1 MFHISKLDDFMNQNY
16 GGETEKEFID
26 IVQKQ
31 FGTVVVNLLDYV
43 TEFVHEERIKFE
55 AMYSASNNN
64 TEQQTKK
71 CSNCDQL
78 LSLSAFDKNKTSLF
92 GLNSTCKAC
101 VSEHKRKDYLSPVIA
116 KAKLP
121 CKHCGRKFGNKHL
134 LLQHEKLYHP
144 SKEQLVVPNTFDTKS
159 KICFMC
165 PDRKEFKRAE
175 VYHRHLATVHN
186 MKGAYS
192 CQKCNFTTFTE
203 ISLKKH
209 INKKHAQTFG
219 LNSTCKAA
227 RKACVSEDKRKDY
240 LSTVIAKAKLPCKHC
255 GLKFCNKNL
264 LRRHEKLNH
273 PSKEQLVVPNT
284 FDTKSK
290 ICFMCPD
297 RKEFKRVK
305 IYHMHLATVHNMKGA
320 YSCQK
325 CNFTTFTEISL
336 KKHINK
342 KHAQKYVMKCPVQG
356 CTFTCKDHAYKGRMS
371 TKLYWHL
378 RSIHGKNIV
387 GASAV
392 TKGTMVEKYSLKRK
406 LTKVKASLGVPL
418 HGMKTRTR
426 VFKRQR
432 V

>member
-1 MFHISKLDDFMNQNY
+1 MFDISKLDDFMNQTY

-26 IVQKQ
+26 IVQEQ

-43 TEFVHEERIKFE
+43 TEFVHEQRIKFE
-55 AMYSASNNN
+55 AMSAYNNN
-64 TEQQTKK
+64 TEKQTKK

-78 LSLSAFDKNKTSLF
+78 LSLSAFDKKKTSLF
-92 GLNSTCKAC
+92 GLNSTC
-101 VSEHKRKDYLSPVIA
+101 
-116 KAKLP
+116 
-121 CKHCGRKFGNKHL
+121 
-134 LLQHEKLYHP
+134 
-144 SKEQLVVPNTFDTKS
+144 
-159 KICFMC
+159 
-165 PDRKEFKRAE
+165 
-175 VYHRHLATVHN
+175 
-186 MKGAYS
+186 
-192 CQKCNFTTFTE
+192 
-203 ISLKKH
+203 
-209 INKKHAQTFG
+209 
-219 LNSTCKAA
+219 
-227 RKACVSEDKRKDY
+227 KACVSEDKRKDY
-240 LSTVIAKAKLPCKHC
+240 LSTVIAKGKIPCKHC
-255 GLKFCNKNL
+255 GRKFGNKNL
-264 LRRHEKLNH
+264 LRRHKKLHH

-297 RKEFKRVK
+297 RKEFKRVE

-356 CTFTCKDHAYKGRMS
+356 CTFTCKDHAYKGRTS

-378 RSIHGKNIV
+378 RNIHGGNIV

-392 TKGTMVEKYSLKRK
+392 RKGTIVKKYNLKRK

-432 V
+432 F